1 MPVRLASSPNGHG
14 FAALGVDVPRP
25 PSVRWKTNGSKSVQ
39 AVLEPF
45 VFDLPVIVTPYFRN
59 RLSLS
64 MQQSP
69 SFQRIGYDNHRKI
82 RNRDSIKTKVLG
94 EEGGCEPRRQFLGR
108 RRTVGCSSPQS
119 QNLFTASQHA
129 QRSILAPSRKRI
141 CILSGGKISCT
152 TPLPNLG

>member
-14 FAALGVDVPRP
+14 FAALWVEFPRT
-25 PSVRWKTNGSKSVQ
+25 PSERSKTNGSKPPC
-39 AVLEPF
+39 AGLEPF
-45 VFDLPVIVTPYFRN
+45 VFDRPVIVTPHFRN
-59 RLSLS
+59 RLSFS

-82 RNRDSIKTKVLG
+82 RNRDSIKMKVLG
-94 EEGGCEPRRQFLGR
+94 EEGWRAAPAVLGR

-119 QNLFTASQHA
+119 QNLFTAPQHA